1 MATKTLYS
9 FPAQMESLPAMLRHV
24 RSEAGAAPDSVLLR
38 VETALEELLTNSV
51 VHGHGADVAGSA
63 VMISVTSH
71 GGGVTLHYEDAL
83 AAFDPRGAIDEALHR
98 TSNPLDQRPPGGLG
112 LLMVYRLADEF
123 RYVRENGHNCMDLA
137 FLVRPV
143 MS

>member
-1 MATKTLYS
+1 MAMKSLYS

-24 RSEAGAAPDSVLLR
+24 RHEAADASDAVMLR
-38 VETALEELLTNSV
+38 LETALEELLTNSV
-51 VHGHGADVAGSA
+51 LHGNAAGMLGSEVCIA
-63 VMISVTSH
+63 VTRQ
-71 GGGVTLHYEDAL
+71 GGGVSLCYEDDL
-83 AAFDPRGAIDEALHR
+83 TAFDPAGKISEALHR
-98 TSNPLDQRPPGGLG
+98 TANPLDQRPLGGLG

-123 RYVRENGHNCMDLA
+123 RYARKDGRNCMDLS